1 MAVKSGGFGA
11 LSAFCHGT
19 VDTIL
24 SQPQFPCLY
33 MAITIPNLVKIKCED
48 APKACGMA
56 CAPDSC

>member
-48 APKACGMA
+48 APRA
-56 CAPDSC
+56 